1 MNPLFHD
8 WAKLCHSRNQV
19 ASMTKSIL
27 YSENNKQPYFTF
39 FGLKRDSLNVY
50 FSLQIL
56 KPWFLQY
63 LFIHVYVSVCNDGRH
78 FFVNFEALG
87 VSL

>member
-1 MNPLFHD
+1 MSLKKSGSIYDQKHFIF
-8 WAKLCHSRNQV
+8 WEQQV
-19 ASMTKSIL
+19 TLLHI
-27 YSENNKQPYFTF
+27 
-39 FGLKRDSLNVY
+39 FGQQCDSLNVY

-63 LFIHVYVSVCNDGRH
+63 LFILVYVSVCNDGRH